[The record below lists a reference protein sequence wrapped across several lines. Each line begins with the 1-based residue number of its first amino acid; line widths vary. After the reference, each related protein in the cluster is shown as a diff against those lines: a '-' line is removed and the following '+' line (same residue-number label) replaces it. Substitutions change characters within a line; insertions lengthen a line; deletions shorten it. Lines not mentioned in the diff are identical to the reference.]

1 MGRLALRFNWVAL
14 AALALT
20 ACDRLGLEH
29 AAPAPPVAEAST
41 TAMPDLEPF
50 VGRSYAE
57 FVAAPGM
64 RRYDIAAMGLSEA
77 ERARFERVTATP
89 ASGVMASGGGLEALV
104 FSGCAAGGC
113 LDGLGVVAI
122 DAETGDV
129 FVGVSDM
136 SGAEELVPNDRLE
149 ALLRLTSPSR
159 TWDDPIRPTSVAATP
174 AP

>member
-1 MGRLALRFNWVAL
+1 MGSFALRFTWVAAAVL
-14 AALALT
+14 ALA
-20 ACDRLGLEH
+20 ACDRLGLEK
-29 AAPAPPVAEAST
+29 AAPAPPLAEAST
-41 TAMPDLEPF
+41 PAPDLTPF
-50 VGRSYAE
+50 VGRSYAD

-64 RRYDIAAMGLSEA
+64 QRYSIAAMGLSDA
-77 ERARFERVTATP
+77 ERARFARVTATP
-89 ASGVMASGGGLEALV
+89 AVGVMASGGGLEALV

-136 SGAEELVPNDRLE
+136 SGVEELVPNDRLE

-159 TWDDPIRPTSVAATP
+159 TWDDPIRPAAAAAAP